1 MQLNPKHLTLHGLFQ
16 GRLFRIP
23 DYQRAYAW
31 GTKQRNDLFED
42 VQEVQLDP
50 GLYQA
55 CPPLS
60 RRGLGFAFAART
72 SLCL

>member
-1 MQLNPKHLTLHGLFQ
+1 MALLKAGVASRKPPAEILPHRGALPDGLHCPRQ
-16 GRLFRIP
+16 VTR
-23 DYQRAYAW
+23 QH
-31 GTKQRNDLFED
+31 QD